1 MADSLNAMGWGGDD
15 VCKSRSG
22 LGDRGLDAER
32 GDFVKV
38 EEPVVRLTYK
48 EPEVITLTVLD
59 PAQLYKNSID
69 PRHPEAF
76 DSGDA
81 LEPMVRDFFE
91 RLEIPVMSQVP
102 RYSVYRFGD
111 KGVVVMKGLQFSQ
124 AMRDAFAK
132 FVPDVQV
139 CKPTRNQVMD
149 EVHVDLDFFE
159 RIVLGE
165 LMEARGDVH
174 DRAMAVTAEA

>member
-22 LGDRGLDAER
+22 LGDRRLDAER
-32 GDFVKV
+32 GDLVKV

-76 DSGDA
+76 ESGDA
-81 LEPMVRDFFE
+81 LSAMVKEFFE
-91 RLEIPVMSQVP
+91 KLEIPVMMQMP
-102 RYSVYRFGD
+102 ILSVHRFGN
-111 KGVVVMKGLQFSQ
+111 KGVVIMKGLLFSQ

-132 FVPDVQV
+132 FVPYVQL
-139 CKPTRNQVMD
+139 CKPNMNQLLD

-159 RIVLGE
+159 KTVLGE
-165 LMEARGDVH
+165 AMSTRSEVH